1 MFGVYL
7 VLICFPAYTSAVA
20 CGVKTVGGTNLGG
33 GTYTNWD
40 NTTTGAGYLAKAYI
54 LDCCGLLSGFNVE
67 IAGLGTIYLQIWRQS
82 VSTYKLVHSSQY
94 TFSTADALTVHYL
107 PIDDAEQPTILEND
121 MLGWYTSG
129 TDMVPYDNGA
139 GAVNQNYRVDAGSA
153 SGPTPFN
160 SGSLLSGRSYAINFV
175 TAVNSAPFFTN
186 GGTKVSFLD
195 TKTVSLGITLYQMS
209 VTDDNKDDTALTVE
223 MTNAADTTFISDLR
237 HRIKSSAANWKVGEY
252 TLEYSVKDQCL
263 NEGTTYVIVGVNNT
277 APEIR
282 NTVISYNIKENNND
296 ETQIMS
302 LTVTDKQTYRCNL
315 GTVSP
320 NDGILIIKQPTETDP
335 FNLYLKG
342 GSMKDIDN
350 DAKPQYTVTAVC
362 TDDYGLATEKIFYVN
377 VEKNI
382 EPVID
387 VLPNAVIFGSIGG
400 VTGLLFVVALVI
412 VFIKRSSIL
421 KMIQES
427 TQQNNSPL
435 YENDIG
441 LQQQVYQDLNPFRE
455 DINSPYDVMHTNN
468 SPLYE
473 HDIGLENQV
482 YQDLTPDRE
491 DNNTPY
497 DELHIKIQHMK
508 S

>member
-1 MFGVYL
+1 
-7 VLICFPAYTSAVA
+7 
-20 CGVKTVGGTNLGG
+20 
-33 GTYTNWD
+33 
-40 NTTTGAGYLAKAYI
+40 
-54 LDCCGLLSGFNVE
+54 
-67 IAGLGTIYLQIWRQS
+67 
-82 VSTYKLVHSSQY
+82 
-94 TFSTADALTVHYL
+94 
-107 PIDDAEQPTILEND
+107 

-160 SGSLLSGRSYAINFV
+160 SGSLLNGRSYAINFV
-175 TAVNSAPFFTN
+175 TAVNSAPYFTN

-195 TKTVSLGITLYQMS
+195 TKTVSYQITLYQMS
-209 VTDDNKDDTALTVE
+209 FTDDNKDDTALTVE
-223 MTNAADTTFISDLR
+223 MTNAADTTFISDQR
-237 HRIKSSAANWKVGEY
+237 HRIKSDSSDWKVGEY

-263 NEGTTYVIVGVNNT
+263 NEGTTYVMIGVKNT
-277 APEIR
+277 APEIK
-282 NTVISYNIKENNND
+282 NTMISHNIKENNND

-320 NDGILIIKQPTETDP
+320 NDGIFIIKQPTGTDP

-342 GSMKDIDN
+342 GSMKDIDYA
-350 DAKPQYTVTAVC
+350 AKPQYTVTAVC

-387 VLPNAVIFGSIGG
+387 VLPNAVIFGLVGG
-400 VTGLLFVVALVI
+400 VTGLFVVVALVI
-412 VFIKRSSIL
+412 VFIKRSSFF
-421 KMIQES
+421 KRIQDS
-427 TQQNNSPL
+427 TQ
-435 YENDIG
+435 
-441 LQQQVYQDLNPFRE
+441 QQQVYQDLNPVRE

-468 SPLYE
+468 LPMNE
-473 HDIGLENQV
+473 NDIGLENQV

-491 DNNTPY
+491 DNNSPYDVMHTNTSPLNENDIGLENQVYQDLTPDREDINSPYDVMHKNSSPLNENDIGLENQVYQDLTPDREDINSPYDVMHKNSSPLKENDIGLENQVYQDLTPDREENNTPY
-497 DELHIKIQHMK
+497 DELHIKNTL
-508 S
+508 

>member
-1 MFGVYL
+1 MLKLFVF
-7 VLICFPAYTSAVA
+7 VLITHELLMGCFVLL
-20 CGVKTVGGTNLGG
+20 N
-33 GTYTNWD
+33 
-40 NTTTGAGYLAKAYI
+40 GAGYLAKAYI

-67 IAGLGTIYLQIWRQS
+67 IAGLGTIYLQIWRNS

-107 PIDDAEQPTILEND
+107 PIDDADQPTILEND

-237 HRIKSSAANWKVGEY
+237 HRIKSSAADWKVGEY

-320 NDGILIIKQPTETDP
+320 NDGIFIIKQPTETDP

-342 GSMKDIDN
+342 GSMKDIDY

-387 VLPNAVIFGSIGG
+387 VLPNAVIFGSVGG

-427 TQQNNSPL
+427 TQQSNSPL

-468 SPLYE
+468 SPLHE

-497 DELHIKIQHMK
+497 DELHIKNTL
-508 S
+508 